1 MIIAGHGRLMA
12 ARSLGLARVP
22 VSVLD
27 HLLDAQRRAL
37 FVADNR
43 IAENAG

>member
-1 MIIAGHGRLMA
+1 L
-12 ARSLGLARVP
+12 P